1 MAVSIE
7 KNDAVWTIILHRPE
21 VRNAV
26 DQPTRVALQT
36 AFEDFE
42 ADDAARVAVFWGK
55 GGHFCAGADL
65 KAMSDPTRRKI
76 IDAGGGGLGP
86 MGPTR
91 TRLSKP
97 VVAAVAG
104 YAVAGGLE
112 LALWCDLRVM

>member
-42 ADDAARVAVFWGK
+42 ADDAARVAGFWGK
-55 GGHFCAGADL
+55 GGHFCAGADPKAKTADGKTAWDLIQDNEKL
-65 KAMSDPTRRKI
+65 KNT
-76 IDAGGGGLGP
+76 DAYWRLNDLQIGG
-86 MGPTR
+86 
-91 TRLSKP
+91 
-97 VVAAVAG
+97 
-104 YAVAGGLE
+104 
-112 LALWCDLRVM
+112 